1 MKVVAIGGGTGLAV
15 LLRGLKQ
22 YVSAGNPVVGPA
34 ITQLTAVVTVT
45 DEGGS
50 SGRLRRDFGM
60 LPPGDIRN
68 CLVALAED
76 EKILTRLFNYRFSAG
91 GGLRGHSLG
100 NLFLTALT
108 NLTGDFSMAVRQASE
123 VLAVRG
129 EIFPATLADVHL
141 RALLAD
147 GRRVEGETRI
157 HQTKVPIQKLSIV
170 PEQCRPMPETLKAIA
185 EADLITLGPG
195 SLYTSL
201 LPNLLVSRIPQQIA
215 RSKATKIYIGNLMTQ
230 PGETRG
236 YTAADH
242 LQAIFHHV
250 GRNIFDFAVLNNRA
264 FPASMRRRYAAE
276 DAEPVV
282 NDLSR
287 VRELGVSP
295 VCVPLLQAQDGVA
308 RHDSQR
314 LSRLL
319 LDLTARHQRRARVA
333 PTSDKAATRA
343 SCSKS
348 SANSAE

>member
-15 LLRGLKQ
+15 LLRGLKR
-22 YVSAGNPVVGPA
+22 YASLDALAGRPA

-76 EKILTRLFNYRFSAG
+76 EKILTRLFNYRFAAG
-91 GGLRGHSLG
+91 QGLRGHSLG

-108 NLTGDFSMAVRQASE
+108 NLTGDFSMAVKLASE

-141 RALLAD
+141 KALLAD
-147 GRRVEGETRI
+147 GRQVEGESAI
-157 HQTKVPIQKLSIV
+157 HRTSVPIRKLSMV
-170 PEQCRPMPETLKAIA
+170 PARCRPVPETLKAVR

-201 LPNLLVSRIPQQIA
+201 LPNLLVSRIPQEIA
-215 RSKATKIYIGNLMTQ
+215 RSRATKIYIGNLMTQ

-236 YTAADH
+236 YSAAEH
-242 LQAIFHHV
+242 LQAIVQHV
-250 GRNIFDFAVLNNRA
+250 GCNIFDFAVLNKRA
-264 FPASMRRRYAAE
+264 FPPFMRKRYAAE
-276 DAEPVV
+276 HAEPVI
-282 NDLSR
+282 NDLAKIR
-287 VRELGVSP
+287 ALGVSP
-295 VCVPLLQAQDGVA
+295 VCVSLLQAEDGVA

-319 LDLTARHQRRARVA
+319 LELASRPRSRSRAPHAPARPR
-333 PTSDKAATRA
+333 KAARA
-343 SCSKS
+343 PKR
-348 SANSAE
+348 A

>member
-1 MKVVAIGGGTGLAV
+1 VIGMKVVAIGGGTGLAV

-22 YVSAGNPVVGPA
+22 RVSAEVSASRPA

-76 EKILTRLFNYRFSAG
+76 EKILTQLFNYRFAAG
-91 GGLRGHSLG
+91 KGLRGHSLG

-129 EIFPATLADVHL
+129 EIFPATLEDVYL
-141 RALLAD
+141 RAQLVD
-147 GRRVEGETRI
+147 GRQVEGESRI
-157 HQTKVPIQKLSIV
+157 HRTCVPIRKLSTV
-170 PEQCRPMPETLKAIA
+170 PTRCRPMPETLKAIA

-215 RSKATKIYIGNLMTQ
+215 RSRAVKVYVGNLMTQ

-236 YTAADH
+236 YTAAEH
-242 LQAIFHHV
+242 LEAIIQHAGFNMV
-250 GRNIFDFAVLNNRA
+250 DFAVLNNRL
-264 FPASMRRRYAAE
+264 FPPAMRMRYAAE
-276 DAEPVV
+276 HAEPVV
-282 NDLSR
+282 NDLAR
-287 VRELGVSP
+287 IRALGTSP
-295 VCVPLLQAQDGVA
+295 VCVPLLQAEDGVA
-308 RHDSQR
+308 RHDSHR
-314 LSRLL
+314 LSRVLL
-319 LDLTARHQRRARVA
+319 ELAQRRTGRSQPFPARGR
-333 PTSDKAATRA
+333 KAAPMPKHA
-343 SCSKS
+343 
-348 SANSAE
+348 